1 MPRHKKNPFEREKTF
16 CDDRKLMISR
26 SNSEYFEQTIQ
37 MSTFNKVRLTGPYP
51 FHLTFLLATTISTTL
66 RTLITGD

>member
-1 MPRHKKNPFEREKTF
+1 MF
-16 CDDRKLMISR
+16 DDRKLMISR

-51 FHLTFLLATTISTTL
+51 FYLTFLLVTTTL
-66 RTLITGD
+66 HILINGD